1 MRPGLIWLSSG
12 VALAVAAGIAAYVSK
27 YDDWVTLP
35 RERELISKYMK
46 DPAATQFR
54 QDRLTPEG
62 WLCGEFNSK
71 NEYGA
76 YTGFKRFISHT
87 KAGAVYVEGLS
98 LISKD
103 DFDLSTK
110 EVIALLDKQI
120 ALNELQI
127 AARDRGEPIK
137 RYTEG
142 ERNRMAREERFEDRW
157 KDLCVK

>member
-1 MRPGLIWLSSG
+1 MRQSQIWLSFG
-12 VALAVAAGIAAYVSK
+12 VAFAAVAGIAVCFAK
-27 YDDWVTLP
+27 YNDWVTLP

-54 QDRLTPEG
+54 NDRITPDG

-76 YTGFKRFISHT
+76 YTGFKRFTSHT
-87 KAGAVYVEGLS
+87 KSGAVYVEGLS
-98 LISKD
+98 LITED
-103 DFDLSTK
+103 DFDRSHE
-110 EVIALLDKQI
+110 EVIALLDKRI
-120 ALNELQI
+120 ALSTRQI
-127 AARDRGEPIK
+127 AARGRGEPITK
-137 RYTEG
+137 YTEG

>member
-1 MRPGLIWLSSG
+1 MRPSVIWLSSG
-12 VALAVAAGIAAYVSK
+12 VALAVAAGIAVYVAK

-46 DPAATQFR
+46 DPAATQFKR
-54 QDRLTPEG
+54 DRLTPDG

-98 LISKD
+98 LITED
-103 DFDLSTK
+103 DFDRSVQETS
-110 EVIALLDKQI
+110 ALLDKQI
-120 ALNELQI
+120 ALNELQL
-127 AARDRGEPIK
+127 AAKARGEPITK
-137 RYTEG
+137 YTEG

-157 KDLCVK
+157 KELCLK

>member
-1 MRPGLIWLSSG
+1 MRQSLIWSLS
-12 VALAVAAGIAAYVSK
+12 AVAFAAVSGIAVYIAK

-35 RERELISKYMK
+35 RERELITKYMK
-46 DPAATQFR
+46 DPATTQFR
-54 QDRLTPEG
+54 QDRLTRDG

-76 YTGFKRFISHT
+76 YPGFKRFASHT
-87 KAGAVYVEGLS
+87 KSGAVYVEGLS

-103 DFDLSTK
+103 DFDRSTE

-120 ALNELQI
+120 AHSNLQI

-157 KDLCVK
+157 KDLCGK

>member
-1 MRPGLIWLSSG
+1 MRPSLIWLSSG
-12 VALAVAAGIAAYVSK
+12 VAFAAAAGLAVCVAK
-27 YDDWVTLP
+27 YQDWVTLP

-46 DPAATQFR
+46 DPATTQFR
-54 QDRLTPEG
+54 NDRLTPDG
-62 WLCGEFNSK
+62 WLCGEYNSK

-76 YTGFKRFISHT
+76 YPGFTRFASHT
-87 KAGAVYVEGLS
+87 KSGAVYVEGLS

-103 DFDLSTK
+103 DFDRSTE

-120 ALNELQI
+120 ALNQLQI

>member
-1 MRPGLIWLSSG
+1 MRTGLIWLSSG
-12 VALAVAAGIAAYVSK
+12 VALAVAAGVAAYVFK

-54 QDRLTPEG
+54 QDRLTPDG

-87 KAGAVYVEGLS
+87 KSGAVYVEGLS
-98 LISKD
+98 LITED
-103 DFDLSTK
+103 DFDRSHE

-120 ALNELQI
+120 ALSTRQI
-127 AARDRGEPIK
+127 AAKDRGEPITK
-137 RYTEG
+137 YTEG
-142 ERNRMAREERFEDRW
+142 ERNRMAREERFKDRW